1 MRTSTRFTLTIL
13 AMLATIGF
21 QSGAHHAAQSPATQR
36 TPVFVAIYD
45 RGPAWDESKGT
56 LQQTGIAEHS
66 QFLRANSAKLIAA
79 APFQQ
84 ALAPGGSDRTVGMV
98 ITLAATQEEAESLI
112 AGDPAIAGK
121 LMTATVR
128 RWLVDRVKNY

>member
-1 MRTSTRFTLTIL
+1 
-13 AMLATIGF
+13 
-21 QSGAHHAAQSPATQR
+21 
-36 TPVFVAIYD
+36 
-45 RGPAWDESKGT
+45 
-56 LQQTGIAEHS
+56 
-66 QFLRANSAKLIAA
+66 
-79 APFQQ
+79 
-84 ALAPGGSDRTVGMV
+84 MV